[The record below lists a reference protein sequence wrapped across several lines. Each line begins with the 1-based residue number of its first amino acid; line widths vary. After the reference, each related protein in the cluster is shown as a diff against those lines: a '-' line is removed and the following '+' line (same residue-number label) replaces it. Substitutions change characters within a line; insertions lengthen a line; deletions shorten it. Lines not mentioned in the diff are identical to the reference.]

1 MNFWTRHAVLLV
13 LCVIAP
19 FTAALYLDT
28 TSTIEKAKEG
38 SRRSLQLAVPGLQL
52 ILQNQAYRAVS
63 TAMSAAQRTVD
74 DDKFQKVRRGG
85 TRAEAPTQEILRL
98 LNEATPRQG
107 FAWLVN
113 AEGQVILAN
122 GASDLAE
129 SPRSIRGHPVYV
141 DTQQGYAV
149 DGVWSSHKELIL
161 VAGAPVVEDGE
172 VKGAI
177 LVGWP
182 VDQEALEEWA
192 ETLRSEV
199 TLASDEGVLVSSAAS
214 ELAAT
219 VVEAAYDAVSPV
231 YAGDREE
238 PFTDDTFPFLPLMV
252 DHRATGEAYVSFGT
266 PVLGAPSRYQWII
279 SVDAAGGLTHLS
291 ERQSVVL
298 GAMVAS
304 FLLALLIAILNYRS
318 FVVPNDRIAEHLSEL
333 QMGRGEVELP
343 ENAVSQ
349 PFRRLVRLINMTVQ
363 RIPNRGMAV
372 ATADLSSIT
381 RPPGDDDVAFGALKP
396 PRPTPPP
403 ASVPPEPAPMPDE
416 LSAISQMPSATL
428 EPMPLESLPP
438 QASTLGLPPDP
449 TIPKMAANGGG
460 SPFDAGDETDAT
472 SLPPHLNHDDQS
484 SPPSH
489 LPDLALLSAPGAEAA
504 IADAIAQLEGAQM
517 QAEAGAGGAASRRSA
532 ADIRGRPMMGGG
544 AAAPVAQ
551 LDDVSLAPSGP
562 PPGVRGGGSLDLGQA
577 AALPQDSR
585 PPFGPEETVV
595 APVATELLAKSA
607 RDDLTGR
614 HPVPRAQGQDST
626 LVSDPPLDLLAQTA
640 SGSEPKVRASSITPA
655 DNLEP
660 DDRAHFTEVYERFID
675 LRRRCGESTSDLAFD
690 RFLAKLTRNR
700 DNLVK
705 KYSCRTVR
713 FQVYKKDGKAALKAT
728 PVGGR

>member
-1 MNFWTRHAVLLV
+1 MSFWTRQAVLLI
-13 LCVIAP
+13 LCVIVP

-28 TSTIEKAKEG
+28 TSTVEKAKEG

-63 TAMSAAQRTVD
+63 TAMSTAQRIVD
-74 DDKFQKVRRGG
+74 DEKYRKVRRGG
-85 TRAEAPTQEILRL
+85 TRAESPTQEILQL

-107 FAWLVN
+107 FAWLVD
-113 AEGQVILAN
+113 AEGRVMLAN
-122 GASDLAE
+122 GATGLDE
-129 SPRSIRGHPVYV
+129 SPRSIRGHPVFV
-141 DTQQGYAV
+141 DTQLGYSV
-149 DGVWSSHKELIL
+149 DGVWSSHRELIL

-172 VKGAI
+172 VNGAV
-177 LVGWP
+177 LVGHP
-182 VDQEALEEWA
+182 VDQESVEEWA

-219 VVEAAYDAVSPV
+219 VVKAAYDAVSPV

-238 PFTDDTFPFLPLMV
+238 PITDDTFAMLPLMV
-252 DHRATGEAYVSFGT
+252 DHRASGEAYVSFGT

-343 ENAVSQ
+343 EAAVSQ

-381 RPPGDDDVAFGALKP
+381 RPPVDDDIAFGSLMP
-396 PRPTPPP
+396 SRPT
-403 ASVPPEPAPMPDE
+403 ASPPPEPAPLPDE
-416 LSAISQMPSATL
+416 LSAISQLPSATL
-428 EPMPLESLPP
+428 EPVPLESLPP
-438 QASTLGLPPDP
+438 SHASMLSRPPDP
-449 TIPKMAANGGG
+449 TAPQMMAANGGG
-460 SPFDAGDETDAT
+460 TPFDGADETEAT
-472 SLPPHLNHDDQS
+472 SMPSHLSLDEQS
-484 SPPSH
+484 AQPSH

-504 IADAIAQLEGAQM
+504 IADAIAQLEGAQI
-517 QAEAGAGGAASRRSA
+517 QAEAGGGGAAAASRRSA
-532 ADIRGRPMMGGG
+532 ADIRGRPMGGG
-544 AAAPVAQ
+544 GGAPVAQ
-551 LDDVSLAPSGP
+551 PDDVSIAPSGP

-577 AALPQDSR
+577 AALPQDER

-614 HPVPRAQGQDST
+614 HPVPRADGPDST
-626 LVSDPPLDLLAQTA
+626 VVSNVPADLLAQTA
-640 SGSEPKVRASSITPA
+640 SGSDARVRVSSITPA